1 MKHYIITPF
10 YPYAKTP
17 LTDEGLFVP
26 GNEVLV
32 KGLEHLKH
40 YLLPSL
46 ANSTTHDFTLLL
58 GIRKDLEDTCPDI
71 HTALVDLKD
80 KQPFRMEVL
89 DWFSYYAYI
98 TEQGDDRVIA
108 TRIDHDD
115 CFGRDSLQVIQ
126 ERATF
131 KEPFEFFAF
140 MSGAIYWEETGK
152 VCRYVSPTWRDG
164 LSSFSATPTM
174 YCRWN
179 EIHALPVHGH
189 TRVTSITDPLGI
201 SLQPGVNHFLD
212 YDHELS
218 WLYVR
223 HGWNRSREVW
233 YRYGE
238 EITAD
243 LSGKFGLRR

>member
-1 MKHYIITPF
+1 MKHYVITPF
-10 YPYAKTP
+10 YPYAKKP
-17 LTDEGLFVP
+17 LTDEVLFSRDCD
-26 GNEVLV
+26 VLDTALRHFG
-32 KGLEHLKH
+32 K

-46 ANSTTHDFTLLL
+46 VNQTTHDFTLLL
-58 GIRKDLEDTCPDI
+58 GVNKDLGSLRPDI
-71 HTALVDLKD
+71 FVELTNQIRSV
-80 KQPFRMEVL
+80 PFKMEVL
-89 DWFSYYAYI
+89 DWFSYYKFI
-98 TEQGDDRVIA
+98 NEHWDDRVIS

-115 CFGRDSLQVIQ
+115 CLGNDVLQMIQ

-189 TRVTSITDPLGI
+189 TRVTSITNPLGI

-223 HGWNRSREVW
+223 HGRNRSRESW
-233 YRYGE
+233 YRFGE

-243 LSGKFGLRR
+243 LSGKFGLCG

>member
-115 CFGRDSLQVIQ
+115 CFGRDSLQLIQ

-223 HGWNRSREVW
+223 HGWNRSRESW
-233 YRYGE
+233 YRFGE